1 MFTEEIKQQIKEL
14 LNVLQDEVRIT
25 FFTDKKCP
33 SCADG
38 EEFIDTLVTLS
49 DKLKLEKVETSE
61 LVPAYEMSSVK
72 YPDAS
77 IRFNGIPGGHEINS
91 FLQTIVE
98 LSTQASELSQEIID
112 RIAPTGPYRVVPNG
126 IEAAEWLGPQPAAP
140 EWFTRIPGPR
150 AVYVGTLDNRLD
162 ARGLRL
168 LAAARPELQIV
179 LIGPAPD
186 RADVAQVRS
195 LPNVHIRGMVGRR
208 EVVAVLRNSELTL
221 LAHRRTTLTEA
232 MSPLKVYEYLG
243 AGRPVLATDLK
254 PVRGLGRR
262 VLLAESVADFADLV
276 DDALEL
282 GVQAEHERRAFIEAH
297 AWPHRHAEILS
308 LVKEARR

>member
-112 RIAPTGPYRVVPNG
+112 RIAAIEKPIDIKVFVTLGCPHCPGAVVSANRLAMENKHVTAQMIEAQTFYDLSTKYNVSSVPKIVINDTYEFVGNQPIEKFLEG
-126 IEAAEWLGPQPAAP
+126 IES
-140 EWFTRIPGPR
+140 F
-150 AVYVGTLDNRLD
+150 
-162 ARGLRL
+162 
-168 LAAARPELQIV
+168 
-179 LIGPAPD
+179 
-186 RADVAQVRS
+186 
-195 LPNVHIRGMVGRR
+195 
-208 EVVAVLRNSELTL
+208 
-221 LAHRRTTLTEA
+221 
-232 MSPLKVYEYLG
+232 K
-243 AGRPVLATDLK
+243 
-254 PVRGLGRR
+254 
-262 VLLAESVADFADLV
+262 
-276 DDALEL
+276 
-282 GVQAEHERRAFIEAH
+282 
-297 AWPHRHAEILS
+297 
-308 LVKEARR
+308 